1 MPTDKNIPTHRLLIN
16 YLKKGFDVLD
26 EQTQQELITFLKS
39 TQDETGG
46 FTDRAGSPDLYYSLF
61 GLWLSQACDQD
72 ELLDGLNR
80 YQEIQSE
87 ENLGPVE
94 QMALIL
100 IRNELNPSKKRRSL
114 LSVFMT
120 LFQKGKNIG
129 LSYRFFLFTLVVES
143 VGKHIQMGFYYFFVS
158 LFLFFY
164 RPKTDYPCSLLAAL
178 IYARKRVGLRFTEEQ
193 QRLFEYS
200 IESGGFRA
208 FHHVQNSDM
217 LSSAVALF
225 ALHESGTDLRLL
237 KPANLD
243 FIQQNYDSGAFLSG
257 DGDQTRDL
265 EYTFYGLLA
274 LGSLTNKGL

>member
-1 MPTDKNIPTHRLLIN
+1 MPIERNIPVHRLLIAS
-16 YLKKGFDVLD
+16 LKRGFQILD
-26 EQTQQELITFLKS
+26 QQAQQEIIQFLKQS
-39 TQDETGG
+39 QHESGG
-46 FTDRAGSPDLYYSLF
+46 FTDRASYPDLYYSLF
-61 GLWLSQACDQD
+61 GLWLSQACDQH
-72 ELLDGLNR
+72 ELLDGLNQ

-87 ENLGPVE
+87 ENLAPVE

-143 VGKHIQMGFYYFFVS
+143 VGKHIHMGFYYFFVS

-178 IYARKRVGLRFTEEQ
+178 LYARKRVGLRFKKEQ
-193 QRLFEYS
+193 RQLLEYS
-200 IESGGFRA
+200 IDSGGFRA
-208 FHHVQNSDM
+208 FHHVKNSDM
-217 LSSAVALF
+217 LSTGVALF
-225 ALHESGTDLRLL
+225 ALSETNTDLRLL
-237 KPANLD
+237 KPATLD
-243 FIQQNYDSGAFLSG
+243 FIQENFAEGAFLSG
-257 DGDQTRDL
+257 DGDLTRDL

-274 LGSLTNKGL
+274 LGSLVKDK